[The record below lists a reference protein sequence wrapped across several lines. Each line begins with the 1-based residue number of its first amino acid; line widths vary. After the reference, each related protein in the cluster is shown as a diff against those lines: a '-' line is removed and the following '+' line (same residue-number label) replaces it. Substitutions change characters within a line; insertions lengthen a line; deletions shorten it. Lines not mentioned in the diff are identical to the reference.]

1 MQIFRGA
8 ALVALLLTAAG
19 LAAPS
24 AWAQTAGVDITA
36 DINLGDDGL
45 LRVTETVKV
54 PEGGDFRQAVPLRV
68 QVGTGV
74 QRNFEVTDVSA
85 EGDGEANVANDIF
98 TVHARPGSATFK
110 YTVHKTV
117 SDATGAQVFQWTGV
131 LNTDVA
137 SIDATIS
144 SPSFRMGVT
153 KCTVG
158 PPGNPQDCT
167 DIRVEPD
174 GFAHLEKTDLHK
186 GDILDVTLQLPP
198 NTVQANADVRDDNAP
213 NAFSLTGPVF
223 AAFGVLLAALAA
235 AAGYVLWSRRSA
247 GNDSGTAGDEVLDP
261 LVRQGDR
268 VLFTSPD
275 GMLPSTAGLLLDG
288 HADVPDM
295 ASTVVDLAVRNY
307 LWVSAVGDSDWRFSR
322 VNPPDGQLSGYERAV
337 YSALIPEG
345 TDSVLLSERRDQ
357 VDANAVRRALIDDA
371 VAAGVFIDRTR
382 RGFEFWL
389 GAGLILLGVIATV
402 VLALGPQ
409 RHALVGAAIAL
420 GGVAALLLPR
430 YLPSR
435 TALGRELTVQV
446 RAMLRG
452 LDAITP
458 QRVPA
463 ADQELVFSRALP
475 FQVAARR
482 GDQWVRTFRDLDPT
496 ADGSPG
502 LYWFGGFE
510 GDRRLHR
517 FGAHFPYFITAV
529 EGLFRTSEQR

>member
-8 ALVALLLTAAG
+8 ALVALLLALAG
-19 LAAPS
+19 VAAPA
-24 AWAQTAGVDITA
+24 AWAQADGVDITA
-36 DINLGDDGL
+36 EVNLGDDGL
-45 LRVTETVKV
+45 LRITETVKV
-54 PEGGDFRQAVPLRV
+54 PEGGEFRQVLPLRV
-68 QVGTGV
+68 QTGAAV
-74 QRNFEVTDVSA
+74 QRNFQVTDVSA
-85 EGDGEANVANDIF
+85 TGDGEAGVANDQF
-98 TVHARPGSATFK
+98 TITARPGSTTVK
-110 YTVHKTV
+110 YTIHNTV

-137 SIDATIS
+137 SINATIS

-158 PPGNPQDCT
+158 PPGNPQDCA

-174 GFAHLEKTDLHK
+174 GFAHLSKTDLHK

-198 NTVQANADVRDDNAP
+198 NTVKANADVRDDNAP
-213 NAFSLTGPVF
+213 GAFSLTGPVF

-235 AAGYVLWSRRSA
+235 AAGYVVWSRRSA
-247 GNDSGTAGDEVLDP
+247 PTGTETLDP

-268 VLFTSPD
+268 VQFTSPD

-295 ASTVVDLAVRNY
+295 AATVVDLAVRNY
-307 LWVSAVGDSDWRFSR
+307 LWVSAVGDSDWRFAR
-322 VNPPDGQLSGYERAV
+322 VNPPDEHLTAYERAV
-337 YSALIPEG
+337 YAALIPEG
-345 TDSVLLSERRDQ
+345 VDSVLLSQRRGQ
-357 VDANAVRRALIDDA
+357 IDAKAVRTALIDDA
-371 VAAGVFIDRTR
+371 VAAGVFVDRSR
-382 RGFEFWL
+382 RGVEFWL
-389 GAGLILLGVIATV
+389 GAGLIVVGVIATV
-402 VLALGPQ
+402 ALAFGPQ

-430 YLPSR
+430 YLPAR
-435 TALGRELTVQV
+435 TALGRELTGQV
-446 RAMLRG
+446 DAILRG
-452 LDAITP
+452 LDALAP
-458 QRVPA
+458 QQIPA
-463 ADQELVFSRALP
+463 PDQELVFSRALP
-475 FQVAARR
+475 FLVAARR

-529 EGLFRTSEQR
+529 EGLFRDAGRDAT